1 MAIKLVVGIGNPGQ
15 EYENTRHNV
24 GFLFLDFL
32 AKKAEGEFV
41 LDKKIGALTAK
52 GSISLKHKKVNLI
65 LAKLESYMNTSGIAV
80 AKLKTALK
88 VKPEDIVIVQDDIDI
103 PFGNSKLSFD
113 RNSGGHRGIES
124 VIKSMKTKK
133 FYRLRIGTGTG
144 TIRKAHQEPE
154 KKRDEIIKDYVLS
167 RFTSKERE
175 TLNET
180 FMEGLDKIIGLLN
193 QRQ

>member
-1 MAIKLVVGIGNPGQ
+1 MIVKLIIGIGNPGR

-32 AKKAEGEFV
+32 AKKVEGEFA
-41 LDKKIGALTAK
+41 LDKKISALTAK
-52 GSISLKHKKVNLI
+52 GSVSLKHKKVNLI
-65 LAKLESYMNTSGIAV
+65 LAKSESYVNTSGIV
-80 AKLKTALK
+80 IAKLKTAFK
-88 VKPEDIVIVQDDIDI
+88 VKPEDIIIVQDDIDI

-124 VIKSMKTKK
+124 VIKSLKTKK
-133 FYRLRIGTGTG
+133 FYRLRIGTSTG
-144 TIRKAHQEPE
+144 IIKKAHQESE
-154 KKRDEIIKDYVLS
+154 KKRDEIIKNYVLS
-167 RFTSKERE
+167 KFSPKEHE

-193 QRQ
+193 RK